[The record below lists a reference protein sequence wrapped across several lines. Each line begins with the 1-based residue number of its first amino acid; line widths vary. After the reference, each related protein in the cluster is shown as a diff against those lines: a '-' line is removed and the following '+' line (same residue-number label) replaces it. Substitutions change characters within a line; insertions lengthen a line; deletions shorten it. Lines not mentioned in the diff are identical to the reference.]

1 MIKAHFLDIATRGPC
16 RSSLDA
22 VHSHSYCTLPK
33 EWITDY
39 TTLIYV
45 FPLLPSTCRLFSLCV
60 KFCDKMNRIILSWE
74 TVHRICLKPI
84 QTYIVLKGVQMQNVF
99 NSLIVYSI
107 RYNSELRYNGII
119 SDLYSSL
126 DLPAW
131 DPTDPA
137 EMAVFSSCEYIFSLR
152 KLHPITLMV
161 ISPRFSGI
169 FLIFYTVKVLL
180 LFSNTSFR
188 RMCMKH
194 LSKWAQSFTE

>member
-1 MIKAHFLDIATRGPC
+1 M
-16 RSSLDA
+16 
-22 VHSHSYCTLPK
+22 
-33 EWITDY
+33 
-39 TTLIYV
+39 
-45 FPLLPSTCRLFSLCV
+45 
-60 KFCDKMNRIILSWE
+60 CDQINRIIRSWE
-74 TVHRICLKPI
+74 TVNELCLKPI
-84 QTYIVLKGVQMQNVF
+84 ITCIVLKGVQMQNVF
-99 NSLIVYSI
+99 NSFIVYSI

-131 DPTDPA
+131 DRLFLCPPTDPA

-152 KLHPITLMV
+152 KHHPITLMV

-194 LSKWAQSFTE
+194 LSKWV